1 MQVWALFR
9 VILLIRAVL
18 AVAST
23 GSKGLN
29 QHIREFGD
37 SAIEDNLKRARY
49 SLIYFYRDACQYCD
63 KFNPDFENLSVLFNN
78 ASDSGEGEN
87 SIIQVIKTNGKVN
100 PRLNQL
106 FKVQSYP
113 TLKLLDFKTM
123 EIFTYTKRKR
133 DILSLL
139 EFVKEKVPDAKPNYK
154 NFVSKVKYLDN
165 ASFDDHV
172 KQSKKDTLVVFTM
185 PYMDD
190 WINYQYPAHFYQQ
203 LADRMSSDERNIQFS
218 LVDAGSQAASDVIA
232 GLKISN
238 FPSIVY
244 FKGDGRVKAYGVYDQ
259 NQVMH
264 GILSEK
270 TLDSFI
276 DNIDSEEH
284 GKWFESVEKMVESRE
299 ESTEYDGNLH
309 YKPGFNVRQDNRN
322 GEDEEEQYRQLLR
335 EVEL

>member
-106 FKVQSYP
+106 FKVQLYP
-113 TLKLLDFKTM
+113 TLKLAFGLQDYGNIHIHEKK
-123 EIFTYTKRKR
+123 KRY
-133 DILSLL
+133 SLI
-139 EFVKEKVPDAKPNYK
+139 
-154 NFVSKVKYLDN
+154 
-165 ASFDDHV
+165 
-172 KQSKKDTLVVFTM
+172 T
-185 PYMDD
+185 
-190 WINYQYPAHFYQQ
+190 
-203 LADRMSSDERNIQFS
+203 
-218 LVDAGSQAASDVIA
+218 
-232 GLKISN
+232 
-238 FPSIVY
+238 
-244 FKGDGRVKAYGVYDQ
+244 
-259 NQVMH
+259 
-264 GILSEK
+264 
-270 TLDSFI
+270 
-276 DNIDSEEH
+276 
-284 GKWFESVEKMVESRE
+284 
-299 ESTEYDGNLH
+299 
-309 YKPGFNVRQDNRN
+309 
-322 GEDEEEQYRQLLR
+322 
-335 EVEL
+335 